1 MLGSLARLGLASLN
15 TYPNTPF
22 NGIVWAQVIGC
33 IIMGFAQTETV
44 FFPRPKHNAA
54 LLLAI
59 TTGFCGSLTTFSS
72 WMLEMFTAMA
82 NLGPFIPRG
91 RGDSFLAVVS
101 TFTLTISMAF
111 SGLLFGKQLG
121 RSTTYWKIGEFS
133 FARAIPMNTHLFV
146 RGIIFLLAVGF
157 FLGSSLYTAYT
168 KDITHRGIGF
178 SLIFSPFGAVLRLYL
193 SRWFNSPKYYMP
205 YGTLIANLLG
215 TLIIAI
221 MYMLPLITHC
231 SPVSRS
237 VIYGIQNGFCGCL
250 TTLSTFLN
258 ELHTMPTKRAYSYC
272 ILSVAVGFSF
282 CVIIDGATAWG
293 HGYNMQ
299 S

>member
-1 MLGSLARLGLASLN
+1 MLGTLARLGLAALN

-22 NGIVWAQVIGC
+22 TGIVWAQIVGC

-44 FFPRPKHNAA
+44 FFPRPKHNAV

-82 NLGPFIPRG
+82 NLDPFQPRG

-111 SGLLFGKQLG
+111 SSLLFGKQLG
-121 RSTTYWKIGEFS
+121 KSTTHWKIGGFRL
-133 FARAIPMNTHLFV
+133 ARAIPMHTHLIV
-146 RGIIFLLAVGF
+146 RGLLLLLAVGF
-157 FLGSSLYTAYT
+157 FVGISIYTAYT

-178 SLIFSPFGAVLRLYL
+178 SLIFSPFGATLRLYL

-205 YGTLIANLLG
+205 YGTLMANLLG
-215 TLIIAI
+215 TLLIAI
-221 MYMLPLITHC
+221 VYMIPRITHC
-231 SPVSRS
+231 SPVSQS
-237 VIYGIQNGFCGCL
+237 VLYGFQNGFCGCL
-250 TTLSTFLN
+250 TTLSTFVN
-258 ELHTMPTKRAYSYC
+258 ELYNMPTKRAYIYF
-272 ILSVAVGFSF
+272 ILSVAIGFSF
-282 CVIIDGATAWG
+282 CVVIDGATAWG
-293 HGYNMQ
+293 HGYNVR
-299 S
+299 